1 MHLFGGKVKVNVCF
15 SRNIAVGVMEY
26 RHFLFCLVW
35 TCSCVAMQTS
45 PQYKLKG
52 KEAILIPPY
61 FGRPENILWKH
72 DGNKVV
78 EFTGSVEDVYSPYEN
93 RITLDWESAELSIK
107 DLRLNDSGVYEL
119 EVDDGN
125 MLKHSSHKLMVIDRV
140 SKLTITCKLN
150 DSNRSTISEKQAVL
164 VCSAETGPFPFLLN
178 FEWRSVGK
186 VQPGPELMIP
196 LGEKHNED
204 VYNCSVSNPL
214 SEDTATFTAKNCY
227 PNKDTS
233 VLWLI
238 PVIIAIFIV
247 LVVLVLV
254 FRKRLKACIAKKEP
268 SDEESQKTHDRNRGK
283 YKFVK
288 GQNSGTQEELKNK
301 RMNSQPRTHSAKK
314 KTESDENLGETEE
327 DKPTARKHGAAESDQ
342 NHLLDPK
349 TMSDVHS
356 GIVNDPN
363 ADTQEGMPEKGHA
376 KRNIQLFE
384 SLSPNSKNTGQND
397 GQPRKYSEKKRTE
410 LDQNHDEKE
419 ENKLLFPQPHVAQ
432 MDQELESEYPAR
444 KHSAAESDQ
453 KQLLDSE
460 TKSDVKLIHSGSEN
474 EVSTLKVTEPYSL
487 QTGDDP
493 STEPED
499 ASSEYSEEAASD
511 KVTDEERN
519 VRESHLLDRSGDS
532 LEEKHSDLPPSSV
545 HEPSEKD
552 ANTHQNTTGLTPET
566 HTSVSQDESKSHT
579 VVDLEETSKGH
590 NLSASPGIHTEDA
603 SFIVHK
609 DQNMTDEQHEGENT
623 HKSDED
629 RSVTQ

>member
-125 MLKHSSHKLMVIDRV
+125 MLKHSSHKLMVID
-140 SKLTITCKLN
+140 
-150 DSNRSTISEKQAVL
+150 
-164 VCSAETGPFPFLLN
+164 
-178 FEWRSVGK
+178 
-186 VQPGPELMIP
+186 
-196 LGEKHNED
+196 
-204 VYNCSVSNPL
+204 
-214 SEDTATFTAKNCY
+214 
-227 PNKDTS
+227 KDTS

-288 GQNSGTQEELKNK
+288 GQNSGTQEGITKANKDFYTSLSTELKNK

>member
-288 GQNSGTQEELKNK
+288 GQNSGTQEGITKANKDFYTSLSTELKNK

-356 GIVNDPN
+356 
-363 ADTQEGMPEKGHA
+363 
-376 KRNIQLFE
+376 
-384 SLSPNSKNTGQND
+384 
-397 GQPRKYSEKKRTE
+397 E

>member
-288 GQNSGTQEELKNK
+288 GQNSGTQEGITKANKDFYTSLSTELKNK

-397 GQPRKYSEKKRTE
+397 GQPRKYSEKKRT
-410 LDQNHDEKE
+410 
-419 ENKLLFPQPHVAQ
+419 
-432 MDQELESEYPAR
+432 
-444 KHSAAESDQ
+444 
-453 KQLLDSE
+453 
-460 TKSDVKLIHSGSEN
+460 GSEN

>member
-288 GQNSGTQEELKNK
+288 GQNSGTQEGITKANKDFYTSLSTELKNK

-349 TMSDVHS
+349 TMSDV
-356 GIVNDPN
+356 
-363 ADTQEGMPEKGHA
+363 
-376 KRNIQLFE
+376 
-384 SLSPNSKNTGQND
+384 
-397 GQPRKYSEKKRTE
+397 
-410 LDQNHDEKE
+410 
-419 ENKLLFPQPHVAQ
+419 
-432 MDQELESEYPAR
+432 
-444 KHSAAESDQ
+444 
-453 KQLLDSE
+453 
-460 TKSDVKLIHSGSEN
+460 HSGSEN